1 MTKRK
6 PLSQNQKE
14 EILKSQTSKDG
25 SIRCFISGYVISP
38 DTDDIEYD
46 HVIPISKN
54 GPDDVENIRAT
65 LKEFNRRK

>member
-25 SIRCFISGYVISP
+25 SIRCFISGYVISIQRLGIMP
-38 DTDDIEYD
+38 YSTIIY
-46 HVIPISKN
+46 
-54 GPDDVENIRAT
+54 
-65 LKEFNRRK
+65 